1 MKESILASTQRAM
14 YQHCKAVY
22 EAMEARSEGL
32 PDGRVYE
39 GFLTKLFDELGL
51 SVPYYSQVLTELK
64 RMGCIE
70 QAKRGGGT
78 AMSIWYL
85 IQPPTEDAFKSLPE
99 LTRNALGGFKVQAQ
113 FDQRIKNLEHR
124 IDRLEQEA

>member
-1 MKESILASTQRAM
+1 MSRALFT
-14 YQHCKAVY
+14 HCEAVY
-22 EAMEARSEGL
+22 NAMSEKSEVN

-39 GFLTKLFDELGL
+39 GFLTKLFDELEL

-70 QAKRGGGT
+70 QVKRGGGT

-85 IQPPTEDAFKSLPE
+85 LEPPTEDAFKSLPE
-99 LTRNALGGFKVQAQ
+99 LTRNALGGFKIQRQ
-113 FDQRIKNLEHR
+113 FDSRIKELERRVNNLE
-124 IDRLEQEA
+124 QGVSYTS